1 MNIELKNIKYSEA
14 MSEETLAFIAN
25 LYIDGKRAG
34 TAKNDGH
41 GGNTHYS
48 GDHKEGWEL
57 IRQAEAYTKSLPDK
71 HYPKDDYMEA
81 FSIPMNLEHYI
92 DDLLNDYLQKKEL
105 ARFNKQME
113 RAMEKSI
120 VFGVAGES
128 FATITFTSPLSK
140 VLEHPKGA
148 EILVNTITEKIL
160 PKLADGKV
168 LNNNIPE
175 SILKAAGLKEE
186 QYVSAQNSG
195 PGVGNN
201 EETDWGGGRRKR

>member
-1 MNIELKNIKYSEA
+1 MKIELKNIKYSEA
-14 MSEETLAFIAN
+14 MSEETLAFVAN
-25 LYIDGKRAG
+25 LYVEGKRAG
-34 TAKNDGH
+34 SVKNDGH

-48 GDHKEGWEL
+48 GDHKEGWEM
-57 IRQAEAYTKSLPDK
+57 IRQAEAFTRSLPDK
-71 HYPKDDYMEA
+71 FYPKDEYMEA

-113 RAMEKSI
+113 KAMEKSI

-148 EILVNTITEKIL
+148 EILVKAITEKIL
-160 PKLADGKV
+160 PKLAYCKI

-175 SILKAAGLKEE
+175 SILKDAGLKEN
-186 QYVSAQNSG
+186 QYVTAQKPG
-195 PGVGNN
+195 PAIDNN
-201 EETDWGGGRRKR
+201 EEADRSGGRKR